1 MSRIGP
7 LAIRRLRISLSVCVA
22 FALFAL
28 PGGASSAVMANDGIN
43 VQALGSSTGLNSF
56 TPGRW
61 GVVSVTV
68 VNDSDEPATV
78 RASVNIKTTPDLRFS
93 RDVWLPGRSTRTTS
107 IPVHLPPDLVGEKQ
121 FEISRRVVSGAKISG
136 SLDATTL
143 LPIAAPGV
151 TAFIKDHSFEGDEA
165 ESKVKDP
172 SYEVVL
178 AMRQAR
184 GYTRTLTTPTEG
196 LLPSTVQGWEPVGHV
211 VIAGKRLATE
221 PGAAAALRGW
231 VSEGGRMWIQLN
243 RSDVETVRA
252 LFGSAVRMTIV
263 DRVPLT
269 TFELTEP
276 ISGSRYPEVEHEE
289 PVELIR
295 AHVEGATVNF
305 KVDQWPAA
313 IEFPYGRGR
322 VLITLLDAHGWMRP
336 HNQSDPP
343 YSDPMLYTDF
353 RPLEP
358 LQDLAA
364 RMFEPDAPEPL
375 ERDAIATY
383 VSDRI
388 GYQVPSRGSV
398 FTVLL
403 IFCGVI
409 FVSGLVLAS
418 KQRLEHLSWMAAIAA
433 MIATSVL
440 VVAGWSRRGEVEP
453 TIAEFRMVDFSP
465 DTGDYTSSGLV
476 AVYQPEQVRA
486 DFKSRSTRIDPETP
500 ELSGQIRDFVWTEGE
515 HWQWNDTR
523 LPPGVTLLTTE
534 EIGSVAGP
542 VRATATFGPGG
553 LEGRFVMD
561 GLVVGADGQVNG
573 GADGGADVAKLATD
587 NGLILFPNASPFAM
601 NLQAD
606 GRFTSG
612 ESDRLADGQFT
623 NSTLVNDEQ
632 RRRQVVLDR
641 WWDQQRTSG
650 AIKRPF
656 AVAWLDHPAT
666 AIRSDQSVQRIG
678 TSMVRVPLELVRPPA
693 GTKVSIPSNLIRTT
707 SVAGQAGQ
715 SSAFDSQTETW
726 SEVNTQ
732 SAQLRL
738 RFQIPDQALP
748 LSIQSARLVLQCNI
762 PSRVLEV
769 HAVSGD
775 SRTQVGRFAN
785 PSGQIEVNLRE
796 AGGLR
801 LDPRGGLLVD
811 ISVSDLQ
818 SGFGDSSSGTNGWS
832 IRSSRLEV
840 SGITQPDQPESN
852 E

>member
-1 MSRIGP
+1 
-7 LAIRRLRISLSVCVA
+7 
-22 FALFAL
+22 
-28 PGGASSAVMANDGIN
+28 MANDD
-43 VQALGSSTGLNSF
+43 VKVLALGSSTGLNSF
-56 TPGRW
+56 SPGRW

-68 VNDSDEPATV
+68 GNSSDEPVTV

-93 RDVWLPGRSTRTTS
+93 RDVWLPARSTRTTS
-107 IPVHLPPDLVGEKQ
+107 IPIHLPPDFAGEKQ
-121 FEISRRVVSGAKISG
+121 FEISRRVVSGAKIAG

-143 LPIAAPGV
+143 LPIALPGA
-151 TAFIKDHSFEGDEA
+151 TAFIKDYSFEGDEA
-165 ESKVKDP
+165 ESKFKDP

-178 AMRQAR
+178 AMRQTR
-184 GYTRTLTTPTEG
+184 GYTRTLTTPMEG
-196 LLPSTVQGWEPVGHV
+196 LLPSTVEGWEPVGHV
-211 VIAGKRLATE
+211 VVAGKRLSAE

-243 RSDVETVRA
+243 RSDIETVRA
-252 LFGSAVRMTIV
+252 LFGSVVRMTIV

-276 ISGSRYPEVEHEE
+276 ISGNRYPETEHEE

-295 AHVEGATVNF
+295 AHVEGASVNF
-305 KVDQWPAA
+305 LVDQWPAA

-343 YSDPMLYTDF
+343 YTDPLLYTDY

-364 RMFEPDAPEPL
+364 RMFEPDVPKAL

-388 GYQVPSRGSV
+388 GYQVPSRGAV

-403 IFCGVI
+403 IFCAVI
-409 FVSGLVLAS
+409 FAGGLVLAS
-418 KQRLEHLSWMAAIAA
+418 RQMLEHLSWMAAIAA

-440 VVAGWSRRGEVEP
+440 VIAGWSRRGEVEP

-486 DFKSRSTRIDPETP
+486 DFKSRSTRIDPEMP
-500 ELSGQIRDFVWTEGE
+500 ELSGQIRDFVWVQGDA
-515 HWQWNDTR
+515 WQWNDTR
-523 LPPGVTLLTTE
+523 LPPGVTLLTSE
-534 EIGSVAGP
+534 EIGTVAGP
-542 VRATATFGPGG
+542 VRASATFGPNG

-561 GLVVGADGQVNG
+561 GLTVGSG
-573 GADGGADVAKLATD
+573 GEAKGATDSAKLATD
-587 NGLILFPNASPFAM
+587 NGLILFPNATPFAM
-601 NLQAD
+601 NLEVD
-606 GRFTSG
+606 GGFTSG

-632 RRRQVVLDR
+632 RRRQAVLDR
-641 WWDQQRTSG
+641 WWDQQRSSG

-656 AVAWLDHPAT
+656 AVAWLDHSTT
-666 AIRSDQSVQRIG
+666 AIRSDQAVQRIG
-678 TSMVRVPLELVRPPA
+678 ASMVRVPLELVRPPA
-693 GTKVSIPSNLIRTT
+693 GTKVAIPSNLIRAT

-738 RFQIPDQALP
+738 RFQIPAQALP

-775 SRTQVGRFAN
+775 RRTRAGRFSN
-785 PSGQIEVNLRE
+785 PSGQIVVDLQETGV
-796 AGGLR
+796 
-801 LDPRGGLLVD
+801 LDLDSRGGLLVD
-811 ISVSDLQ
+811 ISVSDPQ
-818 SGFGDSSSGTNGWS
+818 SGFGDSASGTNGWS

>member
-1 MSRIGP
+1 VSRIGP
-7 LAIRRLRISLSVCVA
+7 LAIRRLRTSLAVCIVWTLLAIPGVA
-22 FALFAL
+22 SLE
-28 PGGASSAVMANDGIN
+28 VNANDE
-43 VQALGSSTGLNSF
+43 VQVLALGSSTGLNAFS
-56 TPGRW
+56 PDRW

-68 VNDSDEPATV
+68 ANSSDEPATV
-78 RASVNIKTTPDLRFS
+78 RASVNLKTAPDLRFS
-93 RDVWLPGRSTRTTS
+93 RDVWLPARSTRTAS
-107 IPVHLPPDLVGEKQ
+107 IPVHLPPDFVGEKQ
-121 FEISRRVVSGAKISG
+121 FEISRRVVSGAKISE

-143 LPIAAPGV
+143 LPIALPGA
-151 TAFIKDHSFEGDEA
+151 TAFIKDYSFEGDEA

-178 AMRQAR
+178 AMRQTR
-184 GYTRTLTTPTEG
+184 GYTRTLTTPTER
-196 LLPSTVQGWEPVGHV
+196 LLPSTVEGWEPVGHV
-211 VIAGKRLATE
+211 VVAGKRLSTE
-221 PGAAAALRGW
+221 PGAATALRGW

-243 RSDVETVRA
+243 RSDIETVRA
-252 LFGSAVRMTIV
+252 LFGSAVQMTIV

-276 ISGSRYPEVEHEE
+276 ISGTRYAEVEHEE

-305 KVDQWPAA
+305 RVDQWPAA

-336 HNQSDPP
+336 HDQSDPP
-343 YSDPMLYTDF
+343 YTDPLLYTDF

-364 RMFEPDAPEPL
+364 RMFEPAVTKPL

-388 GYQVPSRGSV
+388 GYQVPSRGAV

-409 FVSGLVLAS
+409 FAGGMVLAS
-418 KQRLEHLSWMAAIAA
+418 RQRLEHLSWMAAIAA
-433 MIATSVL
+433 VVATSVL
-440 VVAGWSRRGEVEP
+440 VIAGWTRRGEVEP

-486 DFKSRSTRIDPETP
+486 DFKSRSTRIDPEMP
-500 ELSGQIRDFVWTEGE
+500 ELSGQIRDFVWVEGDS
-515 HWQWNDTR
+515 WQWNDTR
-523 LPPGVTLLTTE
+523 LPPGVTLLNTE

-542 VRATATFGPGG
+542 VRASATFGPSG
-553 LEGRFVMD
+553 LEGRLVMD
-561 GLVVGADGQVNG
+561 GLTVGPGGEGNG
-573 GADGGADVAKLATD
+573 ATDVAKLATD

-601 NLQAD
+601 NLSAD
-606 GRFTSG
+606 GSFTSG
-612 ESDRLADGQFT
+612 EGDRLADGQFT

-632 RRRQVVLDR
+632 RRRQAVLDR
-641 WWDQQRTSG
+641 WWAQQGTSG
-650 AIKRPF
+650 MIKRP
-656 AVAWLDHPAT
+656 AALVWLDHWAT
-666 AIRSDQSVQRIG
+666 AIRSDQAVQRIG
-678 TSMVRVPLELVRPPA
+678 ASMVRVPLEIVRPPA
-693 GTKVSIPSNLIRTT
+693 GTKVAIPSNLIRTT

-726 SEVNTQ
+726 SEINTQ
-732 SAQLRL
+732 AAQLRL

-748 LSIQSARLVLQCNI
+748 LSIESARLVLQCNI

-775 SRTQVGRFAN
+775 RRTQAGRISN
-785 PSGQIEVNLRE
+785 PSGQIVIDLQE
-796 AGGLR
+796 AGALE
-801 LDPRGGLLVD
+801 LDPQGGLLVD

-818 SGFGDSSSGTNGWS
+818 SGFGGSSVTNGWN